1 MRTLLIKNGTQR
13 PQILAAIIL
22 YICHSR
28 SSDASFTNSCWSKK
42 HTTFA
47 QSRYGMKY
55 EDDSRN
61 EGMLLYAS
69 LRNGGSGKEES
80 LADASKM
87 KSVHSNSN
95 SNSLRRKR
103 GRSSSSSKRNNKL
116 LRSPRNS
123 SSSKKRGKRSE
134 GWKVNSGYDNAVIM
148 SETIKH
154 ELLSKDEEKILSRA
168 VKEGQKIRIGID
180 RLLVDRASQQEELEI
195 RRRLRQEV
203 AEEVSSSSLAGNGAA
218 YEVKTRKTRSSVPDA
233 ADLYGKHAI
242 AKEARLTESDIV
254 DVLKIPGGQQ
264 ELETI
269 LRQAAAART
278 KLIECNLRLV
288 FSLARKT
295 YAKQLGRGTERTY
308 SGTSNLPSLDEV
320 IQEGILGLS
329 RAVDK
334 YDSSLG
340 YRFGTY
346 ATYWINSYV
355 QAVFQKTSGG
365 ILPVPYNVSTLRSK
379 YNKILKDYYDV
390 NGNSQ
395 PPDEKKVAK
404 QLGISV
410 KRLRTVLR
418 ATSGIISLDAP
429 ITTVDSK
436 NDAISFELY
445 NTISDDGESH
455 PDTYAELALLRQ
467 RLEKAMAS
475 ELSPYERDIVR
486 LRLGLDDGQVKSIRE
501 IARMSGRSDI
511 SMNDIRSTE
520 KKAYYK
526 LRKPSSLVSHGIYNY
541 SDWSEIY
548 T

>member
-1 MRTLLIKNGTQR
+1 M
-13 PQILAAIIL
+13 
-22 YICHSR
+22 
-28 SSDASFTNSCWSKK
+28 
-42 HTTFA
+42 
-47 QSRYGMKY
+47 
-55 EDDSRN
+55 
-61 EGMLLYAS
+61 
-69 LRNGGSGKEES
+69 
-80 LADASKM
+80 
-87 KSVHSNSN
+87 
-95 SNSLRRKR
+95 
-103 GRSSSSSKRNNKL
+103 
-116 LRSPRNS
+116 
-123 SSSKKRGKRSE
+123 
-134 GWKVNSGYDNAVIM
+134 
-148 SETIKH
+148 
-154 ELLSKDEEKILSRA
+154 
-168 VKEGQKIRIGID
+168 
-180 RLLVDRASQQEELEI
+180 
-195 RRRLRQEV
+195 
-203 AEEVSSSSLAGNGAA
+203 
-218 YEVKTRKTRSSVPDA
+218 
-233 ADLYGKHAI
+233 
-242 AKEARLTESDIV
+242 
-254 DVLKIPGGQQ
+254 
-264 ELETI
+264 
-269 LRQAAAART
+269 
-278 KLIECNLRLV
+278 
-288 FSLARKT
+288 
-295 YAKQLGRGTERTY
+295 GRGTERTY

-379 YNKILKDYYDV
+379 YNKILKDYYDA

-520 KKAYYK
+520 KKAYYVSFFQREIFTFVK
-526 LRKPSSLVSHGIYNY
+526 VFLICQYLSNLMFYYSPSRNLGNRVLLYRMGFITTLIGQRFIL
-541 SDWSEIY
+541 DEEWFV
-548 T
+548 

>member
-1 MRTLLIKNGTQR
+1 MKTLLIRNGTQR
-13 PQILAAIIL
+13 LQILAAIIL
-22 YICHSR
+22 YLCHSK
-28 SSDASFTNSCWSKK
+28 SSDASFTNSCWPKK

-47 QSRYGMKY
+47 QSRYGMKH
-55 EDDSRN
+55 EDDRRN
-61 EGMLLYAS
+61 EGVLLYAS
-69 LRNGGSGKEES
+69 YRNGGSGEEES

-87 KSVHSNSN
+87 KRVNSN

-134 GWKVNSGYDNAVIM
+134 VWKVNSGYDNAVIM

-288 FSLARKT
+288 FSLARKVNFICCCFRHYHLLFSRNNHVSDLCQT
-295 YAKQLGRGTERTY
+295 VGKRHRA
-308 SGTSNLPSLDEV
+308 NL
-320 IQEGILGLS
+320 QWNFQ
-329 RAVDK
+329 
-334 YDSSLG
+334 SS
-340 YRFGTY
+340 F
-346 ATYWINSYV
+346 A
-355 QAVFQKTSGG
+355 
-365 ILPVPYNVSTLRSK
+365 
-379 YNKILKDYYDV
+379 
-390 NGNSQ
+390 
-395 PPDEKKVAK
+395 
-404 QLGISV
+404 
-410 KRLRTVLR
+410 
-418 ATSGIISLDAP
+418 
-429 ITTVDSK
+429 
-436 NDAISFELY
+436 
-445 NTISDDGESH
+445 
-455 PDTYAELALLRQ
+455 
-467 RLEKAMAS
+467 
-475 ELSPYERDIVR
+475 
-486 LRLGLDDGQVKSIRE
+486 
-501 IARMSGRSDI
+501 
-511 SMNDIRSTE
+511 
-520 KKAYYK
+520 
-526 LRKPSSLVSHGIYNY
+526 
-541 SDWSEIY
+541 
-548 T
+548 